1 MEKTF
6 QNYAKIGNLK
16 MYYEVSGNTNGDWL
30 ILLHGISGSTRC
42 WKYQIN
48 DLNKHFRVLNLDL
61 AGHGKSSSLDCDKY
75 NGVVIAN
82 YLRLLMD
89 HLCIE
94 KAHILGLSLGTI
106 VEQYFCELFPERVIS
121 LVFASPVH
129 KPNYLSRI
137 LNNFADKVFLKVFNK
152 DVYLKMMANMM
163 LPGKVHEKSRKFFL
177 NETIK
182 MDDTEFHKW
191 WRVVLDCDQ
200 YSFLTRSDIPALI
213 VAGEKDF
220 CFFSD
225 ALALK
230 EKFTNHEFRVIKD
243 VGHVLIFQK
252 AQEFNDMVI
261 EYITSLKSEKE
272 DLEEISA

>member
-1 MEKTF
+1 MEKTL

-16 MYYEVSGNTNGDWL
+16 MYYEISGKSNGDWL
-30 ILLHGISGSTRC
+30 ILLHGMSGSTRC

-48 DLNKHFRVLNLDL
+48 DLNKHFKVLNFDL
-61 AGHGKSSSLDCDKY
+61 AGHGNSSPLDCEKY
-75 NGVVIAN
+75 SGVIIAN

-89 HLCIE
+89 ELEIE

-129 KPNYLSRI
+129 KPNYLSRF

-152 DVYLKMMANMM
+152 DAYMKMMANIM
-163 LPGKVHEKSRKFFL
+163 LPGKVHAKSRKFFL
-177 NETIK
+177 NETLK
-182 MDDTEFHKW
+182 MDDTEFQKW
-191 WRVVLDCDQ
+191 WKVVLDCDQ
-200 YSFLTRSDIPALI
+200 YSFLSHCDIPTLI

-230 EKFTNHEFRVIKD
+230 EKFTNHDFRVIKD
-243 VGHVLIFQK
+243 AGHVFIFQK
-252 AQEFNDMVI
+252 AEEFNDMVI
-261 EYITSLKSEKE
+261 EYINSLKDELDE
-272 DLEEISA
+272 MSA